1 MTTTILFATD
11 GLPPARAAGLLLR
24 RLIVPDRVEVSILT
38 VVDDLR
44 ADTPHGG
51 VQSILDETQQDM
63 LDAGIVSETRTGV
76 GEPAAVIDKALEGED
91 LGLVVVGAGKHP
103 WLQRFVFG
111 TVSTHLLNAV
121 AVPLLVVHRGD
132 TDTTALVRILVGVDG
147 SASADHAL
155 DSLISL
161 TSPERASIEVRS
173 IVEMPVIP
181 MTGLGHAPSYTSS
194 LDVQRVLD
202 SRRHAAEASV
212 ASAAERLRDAG
223 FEATRSVVEGSA
235 AIDLVDHATRA
246 GADLVSV
253 GARGLGPISRLT
265 VGSVSAHVAR
275 HAPATLVVRLP
286 HGFEES

>member
-1 MTTTILFATD
+1 MTTKILFATD

-24 RLIVPDRVEVSILT
+24 RLVVPDRVEVSILT
-38 VVDDLR
+38 AVDDLR
-44 ADTPHGG
+44 ADGPNGG
-51 VQSILDETQQDM
+51 VRSILDEAQQDM
-63 LDAGIVSETRTGV
+63 LDAGIVSQTRTDL
-76 GEPAAVIDKALEGED
+76 GEPAAVIDKTLDGEEF
-91 LGLVVVGAGKHP
+91 GLVVVGAGKHP

-132 TDTTALVRILVGVDG
+132 ADTTGPVRILVGVDG

-173 IVEMPVIP
+173 IVEMPLIP
-181 MTGLGHAPSYTSS
+181 MTGMGHAPSYVSS
-194 LDVQRVLD
+194 VDVQRGVD
-202 SRRHAAEASV
+202 SRRSVAEASV
-212 ASAAERLRDAG
+212 TSAAERLRHAG
-223 FEATRSVVEGSA
+223 FEATHSVVEGSA
-235 AIDLVDHATRA
+235 AIDLVDHATRV

-253 GARGLGPISRLT
+253 GARGLRPFSRLA

-286 HGFEES
+286 DGFTEG